1 MNILNYT
8 EDILNRLLK
17 QLERRKKSDKPLSL
31 NISTTYKD
39 YRDNFSDSQEAI
51 DAAVSRLIGHGI
63 LQGKRDVQ
71 GYYTKVTMAL
81 SQCAEAYSLVHRE
94 PKEKLLQKQRD
105 LLCQVQAQSTG
116 VAHRFSTDMLALLDA
131 EKFPGY
137 GIGQDADKLR
147 DILLILEK
155 IDQLKTET
163 YVRNFSE
170 AIFHDSKRFQTL
182 QGAVE
187 HILMDYTPDAM
198 DESSILEQYDLYQNP
213 TYVYFKGGWIL
224 YAGEHV
230 FDISALPGG
239 IGLPISALGS
249 ITKIQLTGDTV
260 ISVENLT
267 TYHDTPEAKG
277 AILYLG
283 GFPNHVRVNFLKL
296 LYQDEPDANYFHR
309 GDLDPYGFLIL
320 ENLRSR
326 TQIPFKSLE
335 MDLQTLQQCFAK
347 GHYRPLDA
355 QDEKIMQ
362 HPLLTSYSEIF
373 DFMRQ
378 HNCKVEQECFEA
390 MQLDL

>member
-1 MNILNYT
+1 MTTLNYT
-8 EDILNRLLK
+8 EDILNRFLN

-31 NISTTYKD
+31 NISTIYKD

-81 SQCAEAYSLVHRE
+81 SQCDEAYSFVQRE
-94 PKEKLLQKQRD
+94 PKAQLLQKQRE
-105 LLCQVQAQSTG
+105 LLCQVQGRNTG
-116 VAHRFSTDMLALLDA
+116 LAYRFSTDMLVLLDS

-137 GIGQDADKLR
+137 GIGQDTDKLR

-198 DESSILEQYDLYQNP
+198 DESNILEQYDLYQNP

-224 YAGEHV
+224 YAGTCM
-230 FDISALPGG
+230 FDIAALPGG

-267 TYHDTPEAKG
+267 TYHDIPEEKG

-296 LYQDEPDANYFHR
+296 LYQNEPDANYFHQ

-320 ENLRSR
+320 ENLCSR
-326 TQIPFKSLE
+326 TQIPFKPLE
-335 MDLQTLQQCFAK
+335 MDLQTLQQCFIK

-355 QDEKIMQ
+355 QDKKIMQ
-362 HPLLTSYSEIF
+362 YPLLTSYSEIF

-378 HNCKVEQECFEA
+378 HNCKVEQESFEA
-390 MQLDL
+390 MQLNL

>member
-1 MNILNYT
+1 MNILQYK
-8 EDILNRLLK
+8 EDLLNRFLD

-31 NISTTYKD
+31 NISTIYKD

-51 DAAVSRLIGHGI
+51 DAAVSQLIGHGI
-63 LQGKRDVQ
+63 LQGNRDVQ

-81 SQCAEAYSLVHRE
+81 SQCAQAYSLVQRN
-94 PKEKLLQKQRD
+94 PKENLLQTQRE
-105 LLCQVQAQSTG
+105 LLCQIQERDTG
-116 VAHRFSTDMLALLDA
+116 LTYRFSTDRIAEIDA
-131 EKFPGY
+131 GKFPGY
-137 GIGQDADKLR
+137 GIGQDTDKLK

-155 IDQLKTET
+155 IEQLKTET

-170 AIFHDSKRFQTL
+170 AIFHDSKRFQML

-198 DESSILEQYDLYQNP
+198 DKSSILQQYNLYQNP
-213 TYVYFKGGWIL
+213 TYVYFKGDWLL
-224 YAGEHV
+224 YAGACV
-230 FDISALPGG
+230 FDIAALPGG
-239 IGLPISALGS
+239 IGLPIRALSS

-267 TYHDTPEAKG
+267 TYHDTPEEKG
-277 AILYLG
+277 AILYLA
-283 GFPNHVRVNFLKL
+283 GFPNPVRINFLKL
-296 LYQDEPDANYFHR
+296 LYQDEPGANYWHR

-326 TQIPFKSLE
+326 TQIPFKPLE
-335 MDLQTLQQCFAK
+335 MDLQTLRRCFEK

-362 HPLLTSYSEIF
+362 NPLLTAYSEIF
-373 DFMRQ
+373 DFMRA

-390 MQLDL
+390 MQLDF

>member
-1 MNILNYT
+1 MKPLNYT
-8 EDILNRLLK
+8 EDILNRLLN
-17 QLERRKKSDKPLSL
+17 QLERRQKSDKPLSL
-31 NISTTYKD
+31 NLSCYKD
-39 YRDNFSDSQEAI
+39 YRDNFSESQEFI
-51 DAAVSRLIGHGI
+51 DAAVSQLQGWGI
-63 LQGKRDVQ
+63 LNAVQ
-71 GYYTKVTMAL
+71 DAHGYYTKVTMDL
-81 SQCAEAYSLVHRE
+81 SQCTEAYSLIHRV
-94 PKEKLLQKQRD
+94 PKEQILQAQRSLL
-105 LLCQVQAQSTG
+105 LQAQSTSTG
-116 VAHRFSTDMLALLDA
+116 LAHRFSTDLLALMDA
-131 EKFPGY
+131 GKSLGY
-137 GIGQDADKLR
+137 GIGQDTDKLR

-170 AIFHDSKRFQTL
+170 AVFHDSKRFQTL
-182 QGAVE
+182 QTAIV

-224 YAGEHV
+224 YAGENV
-230 FDISALPGG
+230 FDVSVLPGG
-239 IGLPISALGS
+239 IGLPASALCS
-249 ITKIQLTGDTV
+249 VTKIKLTGDTV

-267 TYHDTPEAKG
+267 TYHDTPEEKG

-283 GFPNHVRVNFLKL
+283 GFPNHLRVAFLKL
-296 LYQDEPDANYFHR
+296 LYQDAPNASYFHR

-326 TQIPFKSLE
+326 TQIPFQPLE
-335 MDLQTLQQCFAK
+335 MDLQTLQHCYEK
-347 GHYRPLDA
+347 RHYRPLTA

-362 HPLLTSYSEIF
+362 HPLLARHHAIF